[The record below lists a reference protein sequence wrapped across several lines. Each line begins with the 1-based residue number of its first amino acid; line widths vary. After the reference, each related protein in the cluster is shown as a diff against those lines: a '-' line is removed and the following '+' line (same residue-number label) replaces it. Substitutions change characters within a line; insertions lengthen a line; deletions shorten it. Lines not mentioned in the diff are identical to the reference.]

1 MKLSHQ
7 LKMTEL
13 YRTAIS
19 IISQKYITIATQ
31 ESGNSE
37 EKINA
42 ITCLFEYLLQQNI
55 KQQLKD
61 ETFSTATQMILK
73 KAKEFKKDRYFIENR
88 MKYHRFES
96 ILDELSCLE
105 NTNAP
110 YRHRSERLKCNAIK
124 KYNNLLKTAHPEV
137 YREIEKNALIT
148 SYIEQYC
155 FQEHDNLHSS
165 NNVLLR
171 RSNRLIMKNALQ

>member
-73 KAKEFKKDRYFIENR
+73 KAKDI
-88 MKYHRFES
+88 
-96 ILDELSCLE
+96 ILKID
-105 NTNAP
+105 T
-110 YRHRSERLKCNAIK
+110 K
-124 KYNNLLKTAHPEV
+124 
-137 YREIEKNALIT
+137 
-148 SYIEQYC
+148 
-155 FQEHDNLHSS
+155 
-165 NNVLLR
+165 VLLR
-171 RSNRLIMKNALQ
+171 KKKYVCRNFKS